1 MVVYYSNSI
10 QRFESRYIQHKLKSF
25 LNYVLVL
32 KYICWVGCDKAEIL
46 VTCLGESLNRPL
58 CLGLDLCV
66 WDSTF
71 VFGTQPLCLGLDHFL
86 QKITKNTLTGTR
98 NFLVKRI
105 CNKFTSSYVNI
116 PKIYWVKTIQD
127 GSGCYRVLCLGAP
140 IISLV

>member
-71 VFGTQPLCLGLDHFL
+71 VFGTRPFFA
-86 QKITKNTLTGTR
+86 KNNKEYTGTR

-116 PKIYWVKTIQD
+116 PKIY
-127 GSGCYRVLCLGAP
+127 
-140 IISLV
+140 